1 MSGDDAKRQ
10 AESRRILERVARE
23 AEPDRAAARE
33 AKRGRDHASAGDTDD
48 EDWVEYWGTRIGR
61 GLGVVLLIG
70 LIAWL
75 ILFLMRG

>member
-1 MSGDDAKRQ
+1 MSGEDAKRQ
-10 AESRRILERVARE
+10 AESRRILERVAQE
-23 AEPDRAAARE
+23 AEPDRAAARV
-33 AKRGRDHASAGDTDD
+33 AKRGRDHAGAEDADN
-48 EDWVEYWGTRIGR
+48 EDWAEYWGTRIGR